1 MKKQKKN
8 LESKKRKGFAEAI
21 DEIENRPEVGY
32 LTEEVLPAVS
42 EALEGGTS
50 GDTILEPEDPVLDAS
65 AAEEPKE
72 TITTKAEEP
81 VAAPEAAPSPIPG
94 PAPAPPAKSAV
105 AQPAKKSC
113 QAQGTR
119 NR

>member
-1 MKKQKKN
+1 M
-8 LESKKRKGFAEAI
+8 
-21 DEIENRPEVGY
+21 
-32 LTEEVLPAVS
+32 TEEVLPAVN

-65 AAEEPKE
+65 AVEEPKE
-72 TITTKAEEP
+72 TIITKAEEP

-105 AQPAKKSC
+105 TQPAKKAAKRKAPEAGDFSVLLL
-113 QAQGTR
+113 R
-119 NR
+119 II

>member
-1 MKKQKKN
+1 MGRFSRNETSRQAEPREVYFYGTYETAVVKREEMWNFNEKTKEKFGKQ
-8 LESKKRKGFAEAI
+8 KRKGFAEAI

-32 LTEEVLPAVS
+32 LTEEVLPAVN

-72 TITTKAEEP
+72 TIITKAEEP
-81 VAAPEAAPSPIPG
+81 VA
-94 PAPAPPAKSAV
+94 
-105 AQPAKKSC
+105 
-113 QAQGTR
+113 
-119 NR
+119 